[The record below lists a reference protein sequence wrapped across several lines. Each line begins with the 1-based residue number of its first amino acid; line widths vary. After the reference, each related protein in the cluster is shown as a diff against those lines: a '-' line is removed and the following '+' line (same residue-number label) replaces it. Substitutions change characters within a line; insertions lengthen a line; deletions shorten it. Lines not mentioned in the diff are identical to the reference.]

1 VALDRIIMYLFHK
14 NEQRYIRPLFPQ
26 AIPPECGGGD
36 NPASCGSTYAGNFSR
51 IGCAQKT
58 IHIPQILDPSSS
70 PHSTGNLPF
79 DVITLLR
86 NWRVGRS
93 SEASLRKG
101 AFGFFYLPSPPW
113 ARMHCRFAGIS
124 PR

>member
-70 PHSTGNLPF
+70 PHSTGNPAIRRDHAAAKLARRTI
-79 DVITLLR
+79 V
-86 NWRVGRS
+86 RS
-93 SEASLRKG
+93 KPEKG
-101 AFGFFYLPSPPW
+101 CFRIFLSALSPL
-113 ARMHCRFAGIS
+113 G
-124 PR
+124 